1 MAGVF
6 TPMDYAVMALYLV
19 LTMCIGSWFARGQ
32 RSTSDYFLAGRSIA
46 YLPAAISIL
55 ATDLSAISY
64 MGVPA
69 WVFEKDLQYPLGITL
84 MPLGMILVGIVFVPL
99 FYRLQIFT
107 VYEYLGMR
115 YNNKLRMFASTMFVL
130 TRAGW
135 LATAIYT
142 PSVAVAEI
150 TGIPA
155 WCCIVG
161 MGVATTFYTV
171 LGGMKAVIWT
181 DFLQFFVLVGGA
193 IGMAILLSVSFDGG
207 VGEMWSIAASGQH
220 TRMFDF
226 SLDPTIEV
234 TVAALFFG
242 QMFRYTTEYG
252 ADQII
257 AQRYFAARSLK
268 ESIKSVL
275 FNGILVVPVVLLLAY
290 IGVGLAAYYG
300 THPDLAATLT
310 EPKRVMPHF
319 IAHGLPAGLSGL
331 VIAGILAATMSTISG
346 GIQSV
351 ATSTMVDFLRPT
363 SRVRE
368 LLMARSVMVFWGIVA
383 TLAGLYVQRLGTF
396 LEIMGKIWSL
406 FSGPLGGLFLLGVLI
421 PRSNATGALTGAL
434 IGTATTWGLASY
446 TEISWLWW
454 GVTGGAVTMIVG
466 ILVSLVTAPP
476 SSEQR
481 RLTLP
486 GYAEAG
492 RAEGTL

>member
-1 MAGVF
+1 MTGVF
-6 TPMDYAVMALYLV
+6 TLLDYAVILLYLIATIAV
-19 LTMCIGSWFARGQ
+19 GIWFTRGQ
-32 RSTSDYFLAGRSIA
+32 KSTSDYFLAGRSIA
-46 YLPAAISIL
+46 FLPAAISIL

-69 WVFEKDLQYPLGITL
+69 WVFEKDLQYPLGIIL

-99 FYRLQIFT
+99 FYRLRIFT

-115 YNNKLRMFASTMFVL
+115 YDNKLRLFASTMFVL

-142 PSVAVAEI
+142 PSLAVAEI

-155 WCCIVG
+155 WECIVG
-161 MGVATTFYTV
+161 MGLVATFYTV

-181 DFLQFFVLVGGA
+181 DFLQFFVLLGA
-193 IGMAILLSVSFDGG
+193 AVGMAVLLGLSFDGG
-207 VGEMWSIAASGQH
+207 VSEMWSIAALGNH
-220 TRMFDF
+220 TRMFNF

-257 AQRYFAARSLK
+257 AQRYFAAKSLR

-275 FNGILVVPVVLLLAY
+275 FYGILVVPVVLLLAY
-290 IGVGLAAYYG
+290 VGVGLAAYYG

-351 ATSTMVDFLRPT
+351 ATATMIDFLRP
-363 SRVRE
+363 SVQDRE

-383 TLAGLYVQRLGTF
+383 TLAGFYVHRLGTF
-396 LEIMGKIWSL
+396 LEIIGKIWSL

-421 PRSNATGALTGAL
+421 PRSNAAGALTGAL
-434 IGTATTWGLASY
+434 VGAAVTWGLASC
-446 TEISWLWW
+446 TPISWLWW

-466 ILVSLVTAPP
+466 VLVSLVTAPP
-476 SSEQR
+476 RPEQR
-481 RLTLP
+481 RLTLLE
-486 GYAEAG
+486 YSRE
-492 RAEGTL
+492 